1 MTREQTRQLAI
12 EFERRI
18 IEIYPSFANEEK
30 LDTDTIYSFLSE
42 YVLKY
47 VDGLILAKDKLENG
61 TGPAIKAVEMLKS
74 LIRHKNLRTSSISD
88 LDSMDIC
95 TTIQKPSDYYRYIRS
110 TSSMP
115 YNYKNPRTSGIIKSS
130 TNTAPNQLIKQED
143 VASIMT
149 SYVNS
154 GNILRY
160 PFVVFESTINNDSC
174 IKIIHDNY
182 TVIKSVDLVYYAYP
196 YRFNLQNYDDEDM
209 SEGAIHSTCS
219 LPFSAFN
226 DVVDGAVQM
235 YISQYKFLLLGG
247 NKKQPQQQKQQEQ
260 TEQ

>member
-1 MTREQTRQLAI
+1 MTREQTRQLAV

-74 LIRHKNLRTSSISD
+74 LVRHKNIYTSNISD

-115 YNYKNPRTSGIIKSS
+115 
-130 TNTAPNQLIKQED
+130 
-143 VASIMT
+143 
-149 SYVNS
+149 
-154 GNILRY
+154 
-160 PFVVFESTINNDSC
+160 
-174 IKIIHDNY
+174 
-182 TVIKSVDLVYYAYP
+182 
-196 YRFNLQNYDDEDM
+196 
-209 SEGAIHSTCS
+209 
-219 LPFSAFN
+219 
-226 DVVDGAVQM
+226 
-235 YISQYKFLLLGG
+235 
-247 NKKQPQQQKQQEQ
+247 
-260 TEQ
+260 

>member
-1 MTREQTRQLAI
+1 MQNV
-12 EFERRI
+12 
-18 IEIYPSFANEEK
+18 IYRFK
-30 LDTDTIYSFLSE
+30 F
-42 YVLKY
+42 
-47 VDGLILAKDKLENG
+47 
-61 TGPAIKAVEMLKS
+61 
-74 LIRHKNLRTSSISD
+74 
-88 LDSMDIC
+88 
-95 TTIQKPSDYYRYIRS
+95 
-110 TSSMP
+110 
-115 YNYKNPRTSGIIKSS
+115 
-130 TNTAPNQLIKQED
+130 
-143 VASIMT
+143 
-149 SYVNS
+149 
-154 GNILRY
+154 
-160 PFVVFESTINNDSC
+160 

-226 DVVDGAVQM
+226 DIVDGAVQM